1 MKESDDK
8 YSNRIAD
15 AEQLTKEV
23 QAIYSEIK
31 VFEDAYKKQIAP
43 LKQKIAQLEESF
55 LDKWLVDSTGRPV
68 SKGMVIE
75 KNGKRFK
82 VLNRY
87 QQCIFQYLGN
97 ARVSVLPEGKKRT
110 LDIFPS
116 ELVEFT
122 IVVSSGKSNK
132 ISKCQKREIKTL
144 YNN

>member
-55 LDKWLVDSTGRPV
+55 LDKWLVDSTDRNRELHLAICHDY
-68 SKGMVIE
+68 SKDKMTLHLTG
-75 KNGKRFK
+75 KNPDNLKEASG
-82 VLNRY
+82 LY
-87 QQCIFQYLGN
+87 
-97 ARVSVLPEGKKRT
+97 ARLMNLFIGSLKETR
-110 LDIFPS
+110 
-116 ELVEFT
+116 EL
-122 IVVSSGKSNK
+122 
-132 ISKCQKREIKTL
+132 
-144 YNN
+144 

>member
-55 LDKWLVDSTGRPV
+55 WINGWL
-68 SKGMVIE
+68 I
-75 KNGKRFK
+75 
-82 VLNRY
+82 
-87 QQCIFQYLGN
+87 QQEDL
-97 ARVSVLPEGKKRT
+97 
-110 LDIFPS
+110 
-116 ELVEFT
+116 LVKEW
-122 IVVSSGKSNK
+122 
-132 ISKCQKREIKTL
+132 
-144 YNN
+144 

>member
-15 AEQLTKEV
+15 AEQLTKKV

-31 VFEDAYKKQIAP
+31 VFEDAY
-43 LKQKIAQLEESF
+43 KQKIAQLEESF

-87 QQCIFQYLGN
+87 QQCIFRYLGN

-110 LDIFPS
+110 LDISPS

-122 IVVSSGKSNK
+122 IV
-132 ISKCQKREIKTL
+132 EL
-144 YNN
+144 A

>member
-15 AEQLTKEV
+15 AEQLTKKV

-87 QQCIFQYLGN
+87 QQCIFRYLGN

-122 IVVSSGKSNK
+122 IV
-132 ISKCQKREIKTL
+132 EL
-144 YNN
+144 A

>member
-15 AEQLTKEV
+15 AEQLTKKV

-87 QQCIFQYLGN
+87 QQCIFRYLGN
-97 ARVSVLPEGKKRT
+97 ARVSVLPEGK
-110 LDIFPS
+110 S
-116 ELVEFT
+116 ELLIFLPL
-122 IVVSSGKSNK
+122 N
-132 ISKCQKREIKTL
+132 
-144 YNN
+144 

>member
-23 QAIYSEIK
+23 QAIYSKIK

-75 KNGKRFK
+75 KKCSSM
-82 VLNRY
+82 VLRHTNL
-87 QQCIFQYLGN
+87 I
-97 ARVSVLPEGKKRT
+97 
-110 LDIFPS
+110 LDNHHNI
-116 ELVEFT
+116 
-122 IVVSSGKSNK
+122 
-132 ISKCQKREIKTL
+132 
-144 YNN
+144 

>member
-15 AEQLTKEV
+15 AEQLTKDI

-43 LKQKIAQLEESF
+43 LKQKIAQLEKSF

-87 QQCIFQYLGN
+87 QQCIFRYLGN
-97 ARVSVLPEGKKRT
+97 ARVSVLPKDKKRP
-110 LDIFPS
+110 LDIFSS

-122 IVVSSGKSNK
+122 IVDNDKK
-132 ISKCQKREIKTL
+132 DE
-144 YNN
+144 